1 MMMRKS
7 RLMQI
12 TAAVLLA
19 GCLVILPYSGISQTS
34 KELVTGTVFNDT
46 DLAPTV
52 YGPVVLDVVVDRHF
66 MGRVEP
72 GQNLEIALK
81 PRLDPY
87 EVRAYAFNFDG
98 SSFFAAVD
106 LPLTYTVVVPISH
119 RGKLSS
125 FWIAFEGI
133 GFGEVR

>member
-1 MMMRKS
+1 MTGQS
-7 RLMQI
+7 RFSIIAAALLM
-12 TAAVLLA
+12 AVFVA
-19 GCLVILPYSGISQTS
+19 VIPHTVVSGTGD
-34 KELVTGTVFNDT
+34 ELVVGTVFNDT
-46 DLAPTV
+46 DLSPTPF
-52 YGPVVLDVVVDRHF
+52 GPVVLDVVVDRHF
-66 MGRVEP
+66 VGRVEP
-72 GQNLEIALK
+72 GQNMEIALE

-87 EVRAYAFNFDG
+87 DVRAYAFDYGG

-133 GFGEVR
+133 R

>member
-1 MMMRKS
+1 MMMEKS
-7 RLMQI
+7 RLVRAA
-12 TAAVLLA
+12 AAVLTAACLA
-19 GCLVILPYSGISQTS
+19 ILPASVVSQTV
-34 KELVTGTVFNDT
+34 EEPTVGTVFNDT
-46 DLAPTV
+46 DVSPTL

-66 MGRVEP
+66 MGRIEP
-72 GQNLEIALK
+72 GKSMEIILD
-81 PRLDPY
+81 PRPDPY
-87 EVRAYAFNFDG
+87 EVRAYAFNYDG

-133 GFGEVR
+133 R

>member
-1 MMMRKS
+1 MMMKRS
-7 RLMQI
+7 RLVK
-12 TAAVLLA
+12 TAAAVLMAACLA
-19 GCLVILPYSGISQTS
+19 ILPHSVISQTD
-34 KELVTGTVFNDT
+34 EGPVVGTVFNDT
-46 DLAPTV
+46 DLSPTF

-72 GQNLEIALK
+72 GKNMEIALE

-87 EVRAYAFNFDG
+87 EVRAYAFNYDG

-125 FWIAFEGI
+125 YWIAFEGI
-133 GFGEVR
+133 R